1 MSYAR
6 LMERLAL
13 QKLRDWKGNPKRKPL
28 VVKGARQVGKTYLL
42 HTFGSQDFETY
53 HYFNFEKEPG
63 LARIFEADLNP
74 VRIIQE
80 FSLARLKKIDVTKD
94 LIIFDEIQACPKV
107 LTSLKYFCEDLPGS
121 FICCAGS
128 LLGIYLGPV
137 SYPVGKVE
145 YLPMY
150 PMSFIEFLMAIGAE
164 LYVDLLNN
172 LKADSKIPAIAH
184 DYLWNCLK
192 HYFIVGGL
200 PEPVQIYRDHRDDL
214 FAAFEKVRSKQS
226 DLIEDYFADI
236 AKHSGKVNAMH
247 INRIWR
253 SVPEQLG
260 LSQDN
265 SAKKYKFKGIIRGID
280 RFSKLSDA
288 IDWLESAD
296 LVIKVHIAHQGM
308 LPLKSYV
315 KENTFKLFMFDV
327 GILGALSGLAPTSIL
342 DYNYGSYKGYFA
354 ENFVAQAFAFAA
366 AGELFSWCQAKAEI
380 EFLRQIDGSLIPI
393 EVKSGW
399 VTQAKSLRVYANK
412 YQPIYRVIMSGKPLT
427 VDNDNRVHNYPLYL
441 ASQFPL
447 PVH

>member
-1 MSYAR
+1 MAPENVQLIHFVVALNVSIGYIR
-6 LMERLAL
+6 QMERLAL
-13 QKLRDWKGNPKRKPL
+13 HKLRDWKGNPKRKPL
-28 VVKGARQVGKTYLL
+28 VVKGARQVGKTYML

-63 LARIFEADLNP
+63 LGRIFEADLNP

-80 FSLARLKKIDVTKD
+80 LTLARLKKIDVTTD
-94 LIIFDEIQACPKV
+94 LVIFDEIQACPKV

-150 PMSFIEFLMAIGAE
+150 PMSFIEFLMAIGAD

-172 LKADSKIPAIAH
+172 LRADSKIPAIAH

-214 FAAFEKVRSKQS
+214 LTAFEKVRSKHN
-226 DLIEDYFADI
+226 DLIDDYFADI

-247 INRIWR
+247 INRVWQ

-260 LSQDN
+260 LSQDAN
-265 SAKKYKFKGIIRGID
+265 AKKYKFKNVIPGID
-280 RFSKLSDA
+280 RFDKLSDA

-296 LVIKVHIAHQGM
+296 RNH
-308 LPLKSYV
+308 
-315 KENTFKLFMFDV
+315 
-327 GILGALSGLAPTSIL
+327 
-342 DYNYGSYKGYFA
+342 
-354 ENFVAQAFAFAA
+354 
-366 AGELFSWCQAKAEI
+366 
-380 EFLRQIDGSLIPI
+380 
-393 EVKSGW
+393 
-399 VTQAKSLRVYANK
+399 
-412 YQPIYRVIMSGKPLT
+412 
-427 VDNDNRVHNYPLYL
+427 
-441 ASQFPL
+441 
-447 PVH
+447 